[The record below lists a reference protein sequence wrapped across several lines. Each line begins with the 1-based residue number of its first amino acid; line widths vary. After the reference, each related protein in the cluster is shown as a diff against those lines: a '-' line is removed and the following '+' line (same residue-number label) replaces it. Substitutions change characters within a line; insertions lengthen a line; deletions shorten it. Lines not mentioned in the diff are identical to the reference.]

1 MNGHRNSFILTI
13 LISVI
18 AASVAGFLSG
28 GIAFS
33 YLNDMDADFGFQEKG
48 SVREVNVSAEESAI
62 IDAVESSRDSVVS
75 ITISREIDRPV
86 RSPFELFF
94 RSPKNPEE
102 REVGGGTG
110 FIVSEDGTIVTNKH
124 VVRDTEATYRVR
136 LRNGDEVEGE
146 VVSRHPNQ
154 DLAVMKIDYEGE
166 LNALSLGNS
175 EEIQVGQTAIAIGNA
190 LTEFDNTVSKGIISG
205 LGRTIT
211 ASDGRRNREQLSN
224 LLQTDAAINPGNS
237 GGPLLDINGNVIGVN
252 VAVAKEAQNI
262 GFAIPANVV
271 RNMLQ
276 DIEEFGE
283 IQVPFLGVRYQMLS
297 IDSQLQEEIGRNT
310 GAWIVEGSGNSILS
324 DSPADE
330 ADLEEGDV
338 IVSIEGQN
346 LNINNTLADAVAE
359 YRPGDTVSLE
369 IWRDGDTFSQDVTL
383 DQIPDNL

>member
-75 ITISREIDRPV
+75 ITISRSIDRPG
-86 RSPFELFF
+86 RSPLEMFF
-94 RSPKNPEE
+94 GPQGGAED
-102 REVGGGTG
+102 REIGGGTG
-110 FIVSEDGTIVTNKH
+110 FVVSKDGTIVTNKH
-124 VVRDTEATYRVR
+124 VVRDREATYRVR
-136 LRNGDEVEGE
+136 LNTGEELEGQ

-154 DLAVMKIDYEGE
+154 DLAVMKIDYSGE
-166 LNALSLGNS
+166 LTPLSFGDSDN
-175 EEIQVGQTAIAIGNA
+175 IQVGQTAIAIGNA
-190 LTEFDNTVSKGIISG
+190 LTEFENTVSKGVISG

-211 ASDGRRNREQLSN
+211 ASDGGGNREQLSN
-224 LLQTDAAINPGNS
+224 ILQTDAAINPGNS

-252 VAVAKEAQNI
+252 VAVAREAQSI
-262 GFAIPANVV
+262 GFAIPSNVV

-297 IDSQLQEEIGRNT
+297 IDSQLQEEIERNT
-310 GAWIVEGSGNSILS
+310 GAWIVEGSGDSILS

-338 IVSIEGQN
+338 IVSIEGDN